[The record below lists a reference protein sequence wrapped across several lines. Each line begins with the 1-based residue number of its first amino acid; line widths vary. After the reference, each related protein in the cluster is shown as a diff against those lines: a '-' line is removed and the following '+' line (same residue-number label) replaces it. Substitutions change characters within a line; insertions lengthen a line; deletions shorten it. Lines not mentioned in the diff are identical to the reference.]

1 MAGEELFNERASVKG
16 KTYFFNIKQAANGS
30 KYLMI
35 TESKKIQDGSYQRA
49 RVIVFE
55 DAFADFCSGFKK
67 AYEFMKAR
75 SPQS

>member
-1 MAGEELFNERASVKG
+1 MTEVREAMFSKKVSAGG
-16 KTYFFNIKQAANGS
+16 KTYFFDVKQVANGN

-35 TESKKIQDGSYQRA
+35 TESKKVQDGTYQRA

-67 AYEFMKAR
+67 AYEFMKAQ
-75 SPQS
+75 P